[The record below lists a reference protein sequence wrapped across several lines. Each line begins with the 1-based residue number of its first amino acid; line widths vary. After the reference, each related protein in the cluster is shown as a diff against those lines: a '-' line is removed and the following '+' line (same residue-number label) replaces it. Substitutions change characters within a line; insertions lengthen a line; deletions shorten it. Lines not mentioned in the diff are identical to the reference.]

1 MASHV
6 ARYRKAALQT
16 CLEGVPAT
24 TEENHVVLPARQP
37 SLERQ
42 RLLPQRPLRRTDGMF
57 PV

>member
-24 TEENHVVLPARQP
+24 TEENRVVLPARQP
-37 SLERQ
+37 SI
-42 RLLPQRPLRRTDGMF
+42 G
-57 PV
+57 